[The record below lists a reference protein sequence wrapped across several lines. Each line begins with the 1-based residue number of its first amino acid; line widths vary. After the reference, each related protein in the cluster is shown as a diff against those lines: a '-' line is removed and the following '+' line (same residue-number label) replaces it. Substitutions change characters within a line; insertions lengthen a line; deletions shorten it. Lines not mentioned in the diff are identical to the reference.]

1 MFHLRPVDRMRLER
15 GAEHL
20 CRLGPRATAEFLAEL
35 VAAGVGAPALLDRLD
50 EYRHR
55 LSPGMLRVL
64 NGDRFPRRGP
74 LEVPR
79 DLGGR

>member
-15 GAEHL
+15 GADHL

-35 VAAGVGAPALLDRLD
+35 AAAGEYMPALLDRLD
-50 EYRHR
+50 GYRHR
-55 LSPGMLRVL
+55 LSPATLRAVS
-64 NGDRFPRRGP
+64 GDRFPQRGP